1 MKQLMILTIAVIM
14 FTTCTKEQPKP
25 APSIIGQWQMNSIDD
40 DYFGHTEG
48 CTLIVEFSNE
58 TDYAFIDGETG
69 CRNEGNYTLDTETGE
84 LTLVFRD
91 DLNVVAHLR
100 VQVITSTN
108 MILTGKYQADN
119 SEQSFTY
126 YYTRIEQ

>member
-1 MKQLMILTIAVIM
+1 
-14 FTTCTKEQPKP
+14 
-25 APSIIGQWQMNSIDD
+25 
-40 DYFGHTEG
+40 
-48 CTLIVEFSNE
+48 
-58 TDYAFIDGETG
+58 
-69 CRNEGNYTLDTETGE
+69 
-84 LTLVFRD
+84 
-91 DLNVVAHLR
+91 LR